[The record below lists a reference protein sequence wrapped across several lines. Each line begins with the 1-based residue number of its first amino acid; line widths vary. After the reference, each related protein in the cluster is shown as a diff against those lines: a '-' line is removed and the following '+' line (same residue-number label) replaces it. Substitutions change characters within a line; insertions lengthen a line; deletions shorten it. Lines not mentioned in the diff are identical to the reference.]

1 MPSCEASVIN
11 AGVIELARQALG
23 ILVGHDVRHRFGDG
37 GAHIVLRGNELDT
50 FELAVLFA
58 PNDRGN
64 LRVGGLQVAHIHV
77 SPPTYGS
84 GRTGQAPLPARRTSE
99 AVVVRG
105 IARGAVTCSIPL
117 RTRCAPCNPVKIRL
131 AA

>member
-50 FELAVLFA
+50 FELAGLFA
-58 PNDRGN
+58 AKDRGN
-64 LRVGGLQVAHIHV
+64 LPGRGLPVGPIPV
-77 SPPTYGS
+77 STSPVRS
-84 GRTGQAPLPARRTSE
+84 GPAGPGPFAGPRTSD
-99 AVVVRG
+99 AG
-105 IARGAVTCSIPL
+105 GG
-117 RTRCAPCNPVKIRL
+117 
-131 AA
+131 